1 MNLGQIANDHSS
13 EEAARRLIAAV
24 SGSNAARVL
33 FRYRHFIEGGSAC
46 ERTRSSGDRQRQLPS
61 TPASPS
67 GSGCE
72 R

>member
-1 MNLGQIANDHSS
+1 MNLDETANDHSS
-13 EEAARRLIAAV
+13 DDAARKLIAAV

-33 FRYRHFIEGGSAC
+33 FRYRHYLQGASVC
-46 ERTRSSGDRQRQLPS
+46 DRIGYPDDPQGHLPS

-67 GSGCE
+67 ASGCE